1 VLVAVQAVPLSEK
14 VRFSAVIPERK
25 PESSYVRK
33 TRLLPFQRVSNFR
46 ELGGYLCRDGR
57 TVRWGKLF
65 RSGHLAQASIAD
77 RRRMSRLG
85 IRTLI
90 DFRSDQEITQ
100 EPDRLPE
107 KAKIAVVAL
116 PIQQQGMPPLAEE
129 IRQMIETRSL
139 DGQDP
144 DKTMIEMYRLLAVE
158 YQAVYREFFQVLLS
172 SKGEPVLWHCSAG
185 KDRAGFAAALLLKLL
200 GVPWQTILEDYLLS
214 RGNIAP
220 RRRQLLLVSL
230 LRGRKAARYL
240 QRLNEVEG
248 AWLQAAFQALEDRW
262 GSFEVFTKNALHL
275 KNEDIHQI
283 KKLYL
288 TRSIP

>member
-1 VLVAVQAVPLSEK
+1 M
-14 VRFSAVIPERK
+14 
-25 PESSYVRK
+25 
-33 TRLLPFQRVSNFR
+33 
-46 ELGGYLCRDGR
+46 
-57 TVRWGKLF
+57 
-65 RSGHLAQASIAD
+65 AD
-77 RRRMSRLG
+77 RRRLSRLG

-116 PIQQQGMPPLAEE
+116 PIQQQGMPPLAGE

-144 DKTMIEMYRLLAVE
+144 DKTMIEIYRLLAVE

-172 SKGEPVLWHCSAG
+172 SQGEAVLWHCSAG

-262 GSFEVFTKNALHL
+262 GSFDGFTENALQL
-275 KNEDIHQI
+275 KNEDIQRI
-283 KKLYL
+283 QNSYL
-288 TRSIP
+288 TPSNP

>member
-1 VLVAVQAVPLSEK
+1 VVQAFPLSEK
-14 VRFSAVIPERK
+14 EWSSPVIPKRN
-25 PESSYVRK
+25 PESSDVQK

-46 ELGGYLCRDGR
+46 DLGGYHCRDGR

-65 RSGHLAQASIAD
+65 RSGHLAHASVAD
-77 RRRMSRLG
+77 RRRLSHLG

-90 DFRSDQEITQ
+90 DFRSEQEIIQ

-107 KAKIAVVAL
+107 KARISVVSL
-116 PIQQQGMPPLAEE
+116 PIQQEGMPPLAGE

-144 DKTMIEMYRLLAVE
+144 DQTMIEMYRLLAVE

-230 LRGRKAARYL
+230 LHGRKAARYL

-248 AWLQAAFQALEDRW
+248 AWLQAAFQTLEDRW
-262 GSFEVFTKNALHL
+262 GSFEGFTKNALQL
-275 KNEDIHQI
+275 NSEDIHLIQNS
-283 KKLYL
+283 YL
-288 TRSIP
+288 VPPIP

>member
-1 VLVAVQAVPLSEK
+1 MLVVVQEVSLSEK
-14 VRFSAVIPERK
+14 EWFSTVIPERN
-25 PESSYVRK
+25 PVSSDLQK
-33 TRLLPFQRVSNFR
+33 SRLLPFQRVSNFR
-46 ELGGYLCRDGR
+46 DLGGYHCRDGR

-65 RSGHLAQASIAD
+65 RSGHLAQASMAD
-77 RRRMSRLG
+77 RRRLSRLG

-116 PIQQQGMPPLAEE
+116 PIQQEGMPPLAGE

-144 DKTMIEMYRLLAVE
+144 DQTMIEMYRLLAVK

-172 SKGEPVLWHCSAG
+172 SKGKPVLWHCSAG
-185 KDRAGFAAALLLKLL
+185 KDRAGFAAALLLKVL

-262 GSFEVFTKNALHL
+262 GSFDGFTKNALQL
-275 KNEDIHQI
+275 KNEDIHLIQNF
-283 KKLYL
+283 YL
-288 TRSIP
+288 APSIL